1 MSTVRNRAK
10 DHLPQVLLTLMSII
24 QALALEFLWDDVRAA
39 ERALRWD
46 AVSTWFQIFADM
58 LGIMQVWLLYTS
70 ATMRV
75 RWTPS
80 MRDLLIPFLIG
91 VLEFIL
97 IDLTGPNHRGLWF
110 ITLAS
115 VYTVASWDAQ
125 SVFSRARQDP
135 DNAEF
140 FRRFTPARGFARY
153 ESFIVIGVLL
163 ALGLFAEFVD
173 DPPELVLGGLTFAC
187 AILIYRMEVA
197 RRFWD
202 RSMSIEPLEDDEK
215 LGSGD

>member
-1 MSTVRNRAK
+1 LSTVRNRAK

-24 QALALEFLWDDVRAA
+24 QALALEFLWDDVRMA

-46 AVSTWFQIFADM
+46 AVSTWFQIVADM

-91 VLEFIL
+91 ILEFIL

-110 ITLAS
+110 LTLAT
-115 VYTVASWDAQ
+115 VYLVASWDAQ

-140 FRRFTPARGFARY
+140 FRRFSPPSGFDRY
-153 ESFIVIGVLL
+153 ESALVICTLIGF
-163 ALGLFAEFVD
+163 GLFAELID

-187 AILIYRMEVA
+187 AVLIYRMIVA

-202 RSMSIEPLEDDEK
+202 RSMSIEPLDDDEK
-215 LGSGD
+215 LSSAD